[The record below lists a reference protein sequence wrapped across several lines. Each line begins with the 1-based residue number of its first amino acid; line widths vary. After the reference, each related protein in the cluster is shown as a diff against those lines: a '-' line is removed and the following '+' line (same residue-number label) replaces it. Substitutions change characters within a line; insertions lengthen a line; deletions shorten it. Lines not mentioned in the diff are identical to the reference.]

1 MPLGAGPREKD
12 PSGWAGWG
20 LSTRTTRDAFSWE
33 PKTRPVMHDFDP
45 DAILKLYKFAR
56 SETMVDKSNNSPR
69 RGFRDHR
76 AADGADVGKGRV
88 PPK

>member
-1 MPLGAGPREKD
+1 
-12 PSGWAGWG
+12 
-20 LSTRTTRDAFSWE
+20 
-33 PKTRPVMHDFDP
+33 MHDFDP